1 MPRLKGVSFETAI
14 IERYR
19 RRESSVE
26 EALIEMY
33 LAGVSVRRV
42 EDITEALWGSKV
54 SPATIS
60 ELNKKAYVH
69 IEDWRNRP
77 LQGGKYPYVYV
88 DGIYLRRNWG
98 GEYENVAI
106 LVAIAVNEDGYRE
119 VLGAAEGMKED
130 KASWVNFFQWLK
142 SRGLDG
148 VKLIVGDKCLGMLEA
163 VGEVFPDAK
172 YQRCTV
178 HFYRNVFSV
187 VPRSRVKLVA
197 KMLKAIHAQESKKAA
212 REKAKAVVA
221 QLKEMKLKEAAKKVE
236 DSVEE
241 TLTYCDFPYEHW
253 TRIRTNNVIE
263 RLNREIRRRT
273 RVVGTFPDGNSA
285 LMLVCARLRHVAG
298 TQWGNKK
305 YMNMKHLEAA
315 LEKVE
320 RITRCGCWAHLRRKF
335 VDAMPSA
342 FADLVGPPSSAQ
354 VGRDYCDQLFAAEK
368 EIELLPG
375 KDQQRVRLEVET
387 PMLRAFWCWLEKL
400 AEQPLAGKLK
410 TAVEYALKRK
420 CLITTRV

>member
-1 MPRLKGVSFETAI
+1 MSEKIVQLNEEVIKGQIKELVRGSVEETLNELLEKEAESLTQAARYERSEARQGYRSGHYDRNLTTTSGDVTLHMPRLKGVSFETAI

-77 LQGGKYPYVYV
+77 LQGGHYPYVYV

-98 GEYENVAI
+98 GEYENVAV
-106 LVAIAVNEDGYRE
+106 LVVIAVNEDGFRE

-130 KASWVNFFQWLK
+130 KASWVSFFQWLRG
-142 SRGLDG
+142 RGLDG
-148 VKLIVGDKCLGMLEA
+148 VKLIKS
-163 VGEVFPDAK
+163 
-172 YQRCTV
+172 
-178 HFYRNVFSV
+178 FSV
-187 VPRSRVKLVA
+187 VPKSKVKIVA
-197 KMLKAIHAQESKKAA
+197 KMLKAIHAQESKKAS
-212 REKAKAVVA
+212 REKAKTVVA
-221 QLKEMKLKEAAKKVE
+221 ELRAMKLKEAAKKVE
-236 DSVEE
+236 DGIEE
-241 TLTYCDFPYEHW
+241 TLTYCDFPSEHW

-298 TQWGNKK
+298 IQWGNKK

-315 LEKVE
+315 LD
-320 RITRCGCWAHLRRKF
+320 
-335 VDAMPSA
+335 DAS
-342 FADLVGPPSSAQ
+342 
-354 VGRDYCDQLFAAEK
+354 
-368 EIELLPG
+368 I
-375 KDQQRVRLEVET
+375 
-387 PMLRAFWCWLEKL
+387 
-400 AEQPLAGKLK
+400 AG
-410 TAVEYALKRK
+410 
-420 CLITTRV
+420 

>member
-1 MPRLKGVSFETAI
+1 MSEKIVQLNEEIIKGQLKELVRGSVEETLNELLEKEAESLTQVARYERNEARQGYRSGHYDRNLTTTSGDVTLHVPRLKGVSFETAI

-77 LQGGKYPYVYV
+77 LQGGRYPYVYV

-106 LVAIAVNEDGYRE
+106 LVAIAVNEDGFRE

-130 KASWVNFFQWLK
+130 KASWVSFFRWFRG
-142 SRGLDG
+142 RGLDG

-178 HFYRNVFSV
+178 HFYRNIFSV
-187 VPRSRVKLVA
+187 VPKSKAKIVA
-197 KMLKAIHAQESKKAA
+197 KMLKAIHAQESKKAS

-221 QLKEMKLKEAAKKVE
+221 ELRAMKLKEAAKKVE
-236 DSVEE
+236 DGIEE
-241 TLTYCDFPYEHW
+241 TLTYCDFPSEHPVRQREIYEHEVLRGGFRRCLHCRL
-253 TRIRTNNVIE
+253 TSFSRSPTNK
-263 RLNREIRRRT
+263 
-273 RVVGTFPDGNSA
+273 FAHNS
-285 LMLVCARLRHVAG
+285 
-298 TQWGNKK
+298 
-305 YMNMKHLEAA
+305 
-315 LEKVE
+315 
-320 RITRCGCWAHLRRKF
+320 
-335 VDAMPSA
+335 
-342 FADLVGPPSSAQ
+342 
-354 VGRDYCDQLFAAEK
+354 
-368 EIELLPG
+368 
-375 KDQQRVRLEVET
+375 
-387 PMLRAFWCWLEKL
+387 
-400 AEQPLAGKLK
+400 
-410 TAVEYALKRK
+410 
-420 CLITTRV
+420 

>member
-1 MPRLKGVSFETAI
+1 MSEKIVTLNEEVIKGQLKELVRGSVEETLNELLEQEAEKLTQAARYERNEARRGYRSGHYDRNLTTTSGEVTLHVPRLKGVTFETAI

-42 EDITEALWGSKV
+42 EDITEALWGTKV
-54 SPATIS
+54 SAATIS

-69 IEDWRNRP
+69 IEEWRNRP

-98 GEYENVAI
+98 GEYENVAV

-130 KASWVNFFQWLK
+130 KASWQSFFQWLK
-142 SRGLDG
+142 GRGLDG
-148 VKLIVGDKCLGMLEA
+148 VRLIVGDKCLGMLEA
-163 VGEVFPDAK
+163 AGEVFPEAK

-178 HFYRNVFSV
+178 HFYRNVFSA
-187 VPRSRVKLVA
+187 VPRSKMKTVA
-197 KMLKAIHAQESKKAA
+197 QMLKAIHAQESKKAA
-212 REKAKAVVA
+212 REKAKAVA
-221 QLKEMKLKEAAKKVE
+221 EELKGMKLKEAAKKVE
-236 DSVEE
+236 DSIEE
-241 TLTYCDFPYEHW
+241 TLTYYDFPSEHW
-253 TRIRTNNVIE
+253 VKIRTNNVIE

-305 YMNMKHLEAA
+305 YMCMKHLEA
-315 LEKVE
+315 LED
-320 RITRCGCWAHLRRKF
+320 H
-335 VDAMPSA
+335 
-342 FADLVGPPSSAQ
+342 SS
-354 VGRDYCDQLFAAEK
+354 
-368 EIELLPG
+368 I
-375 KDQQRVRLEVET
+375 
-387 PMLRAFWCWLEKL
+387 
-400 AEQPLAGKLK
+400 AG
-410 TAVEYALKRK
+410 
-420 CLITTRV
+420 

>member
-1 MPRLKGVSFETAI
+1 M
-14 IERYR
+14 
-19 RRESSVE
+19 E

-77 LQGGKYPYVYV
+77 LQGGRYPYVYV

-106 LVAIAVNEDGYRE
+106 LVAIAVNEDGFRE

-130 KASWVNFFQWLK
+130 KASWVSFFQWLRG
-142 SRGLDG
+142 RGLDG
-148 VKLIVGDKCLGMLEA
+148 VKLIVGDKCMGMLDA

-187 VPRSRVKLVA
+187 VPKSKIKIVA
-197 KMLKAIHAQESKKAA
+197 KMLKAIHAQESKMAS

-221 QLKEMKLKEAAKKVE
+221 ELRAMKLKEAAKKVE
-236 DSVEE
+236 DSIEE
-241 TLTYCDFPYEHW
+241 TLTYCDFPSEHW

-273 RVVGTFPDGNSA
+273 RVVGAFPDGNSA
-285 LMLVCARLRHVAG
+285 LMLVCARLHHQ
-298 TQWGNKK
+298 TI
-305 YMNMKHLEAA
+305 L
-315 LEKVE
+315 
-320 RITRCGCWAHLRRKF
+320 RINLDGIPFLSRRRIF
-335 VDAMPSA
+335 LFPFPSGQ
-342 FADLVGPPSSAQ
+342 FLQIHSS
-354 VGRDYCDQLFAAEK
+354 
-368 EIELLPG
+368 
-375 KDQQRVRLEVET
+375 
-387 PMLRAFWCWLEKL
+387 
-400 AEQPLAGKLK
+400 KLK
-410 TAVEYALKRK
+410 LHPVGNLDQASVLCITYAVLSFCIGKHT
-420 CLITTRV
+420 LDFLLSQLVDIPV

>member
-1 MPRLKGVSFETAI
+1 MSEKIVTLNEEVIKGQIKELVRGSVEETLNELLEKEAEQLTQAARYERSEARQGYRSGHYDRNLTTTSGEVTLHVPRLKGITFETAI

-42 EDITEALWGSKV
+42 EDITEALWGTKV
-54 SPATIS
+54 SAATIS

-98 GEYENVAI
+98 GEYENVAV

-130 KASWVNFFQWLK
+130 KASWQSFFQWLK
-142 SRGLDG
+142 SRGLNG
-148 VKLIVGDKCLGMLEA
+148 VRLIVGDKCLGMLEA
-163 VGEVFPDAK
+163 AGEVFPEAK

-178 HFYRNVFSV
+178 HFYRNVFSA
-187 VPRSRVKLVA
+187 VPRSKMKTVA
-197 KMLKAIHAQESKKAA
+197 QMLKAIHAQESRKAA
-212 REKAKAVVA
+212 LEKAKAVEEE
-221 QLKEMKLKEAAKKVE
+221 LKAMKLKEAAKKVE
-236 DSVEE
+236 DSIEE
-241 TLTYCDFPYEHW
+241 TLTYYDFPSEHW
-253 TRIRTNNVIE
+253 AKIRTNNVIE

-305 YMNMKHLEAA
+305 YMSMKHLEA
-315 LEKVE
+315 L
-320 RITRCGCWAHLRRKF
+320 GDH
-335 VDAMPSA
+335 PS
-342 FADLVGPPSSAQ
+342 
-354 VGRDYCDQLFAAEK
+354 
-368 EIELLPG
+368 I
-375 KDQQRVRLEVET
+375 
-387 PMLRAFWCWLEKL
+387 
-400 AEQPLAGKLK
+400 AG
-410 TAVEYALKRK
+410 
-420 CLITTRV
+420 

>member
-1 MPRLKGVSFETAI
+1 MSEKIVTLNEEVIKGQIRELVRGSVEETLNELLEAEAAKLTQAARYERNEARQGYRSGHYDRNLTTTSGDVTLHVPRLKGVSFETAI

-77 LQGGKYPYVYV
+77 LQGGKYPSVYV

-130 KASWVNFFQWLK
+130 KASWVSFFQWLK
-142 SRGLDG
+142 GRGLEG

-163 VGEVFPDAK
+163 VGEVVSGCEIPALYGTFLPQCVLRRTAFEGEAGGEDA
-172 YQRCTV
+172 QGD
-178 HFYRNVFSV
+178 
-187 VPRSRVKLVA
+187 PRPGEQEGSERKSQSRHCRA
-197 KMLKAIHAQESKKAA
+197 SRDET
-212 REKAKAVVA
+212 EGGG
-221 QLKEMKLKEAAKKVE
+221 
-236 DSVEE
+236 EE
-241 TLTYCDFPYEHW
+241 GG
-253 TRIRTNNVIE
+253 
-263 RLNREIRRRT
+263 RRR
-273 RVVGTFPDGNSA
+273 
-285 LMLVCARLRHVAG
+285 
-298 TQWGNKK
+298 
-305 YMNMKHLEAA
+305 
-315 LEKVE
+315 
-320 RITRCGCWAHLRRKF
+320 RRN
-335 VDAMPSA
+335 
-342 FADLVGPPSSAQ
+342 ADL
-354 VGRDYCDQLFAAEK
+354 L
-368 EIELLPG
+368 
-375 KDQQRVRLEVET
+375 
-387 PMLRAFWCWLEKL
+387 
-400 AEQPLAGKLK
+400 
-410 TAVEYALKRK
+410 
-420 CLITTRV
+420 

>member
-1 MPRLKGVSFETAI
+1 MSEKIVQLNEEVIKGQIKELVRGSVEETLNELLEKEAESLTQVARYERSEARQGYRSGHYDRNLTTTSGDVTLHIPRLKGVSFETAI

-77 LQGGKYPYVYV
+77 LQGGRYPYVYV

-98 GEYENVAI
+98 GEYENVSV
-106 LVAIAVNEDGYRE
+106 LVAIAVNEDGFRE

-130 KASWVNFFQWLK
+130 KASWVSFFQWLRG
-142 SRGLDG
+142 RGLDG
-148 VKLIVGDKCLGMLEA
+148 VKLI
-163 VGEVFPDAK
+163 
-172 YQRCTV
+172 
-178 HFYRNVFSV
+178 NIFSV
-187 VPRSRVKLVA
+187 VPKSKVKIVA
-197 KMLKAIHAQESKKAA
+197 KMLKAIHAQESKKAS
-212 REKAKAVVA
+212 REKAKAVVSELRA
-221 QLKEMKLKEAAKKVE
+221 MKLKEAAKKVE
-236 DSVEE
+236 DGIEE
-241 TLTYCDFPYEHW
+241 TLTYCDFPSEHW

-263 RLNREIRRRT
+263 WLNREIRRRT

-285 LMLVCARLRHVAG
+285 LMLACARLRHVAG

-315 LEKVE
+315 LD
-320 RITRCGCWAHLRRKF
+320 
-335 VDAMPSA
+335 DAS
-342 FADLVGPPSSAQ
+342 
-354 VGRDYCDQLFAAEK
+354 
-368 EIELLPG
+368 I
-375 KDQQRVRLEVET
+375 
-387 PMLRAFWCWLEKL
+387 
-400 AEQPLAGKLK
+400 AG
-410 TAVEYALKRK
+410 
-420 CLITTRV
+420 

>member
-1 MPRLKGVSFETAI
+1 MSEKIVQLNEEIIKGQLKELVRGSVEETLNELLEKEAESLTQAARYERSEARQGYRSGHYDRNLTTPSGDVTLHVPRLKGVSFETAI

-77 LQGGKYPYVYV
+77 LQGGRYPYVYV

-98 GEYENVAI
+98 GEYENVAVF
-106 LVAIAVNEDGYRE
+106 VAIAVNEDGFRE

-130 KASWVNFFQWLK
+130 KTSWVSFFQWLRG
-142 SRGLDG
+142 RGLDG
-148 VKLIVGDKCLGMLEA
+148 VKLIVGDKCMGMLEA

-187 VPRSRVKLVA
+187 VPKSKVKIVA
-197 KMLKAIHAQESKKAA
+197 KMLKAIHAQESKKSVP
-212 REKAKAVVA
+212 RKGKGRGCRAVRH
-221 QLKEMKLKEAAKKVE
+221 EAEGGRQKG
-236 DSVEE
+236 
-241 TLTYCDFPYEHW
+241 
-253 TRIRTNNVIE
+253 R
-263 RLNREIRRRT
+263 
-273 RVVGTFPDGNSA
+273 G
-285 LMLVCARLRHVAG
+285 RH
-298 TQWGNKK
+298 
-305 YMNMKHLEAA
+305 
-315 LEKVE
+315 
-320 RITRCGCWAHLRRKF
+320 
-335 VDAMPSA
+335 
-342 FADLVGPPSSAQ
+342 
-354 VGRDYCDQLFAAEK
+354 
-368 EIELLPG
+368 
-375 KDQQRVRLEVET
+375 
-387 PMLRAFWCWLEKL
+387 
-400 AEQPLAGKLK
+400 
-410 TAVEYALKRK
+410 
-420 CLITTRV
+420 